1 MGLIILGVNMRVWLI
16 AVLMFMMVGCASQPG
31 PLATSSSTDNR
42 PEHEGAPLWLVESKA
57 IDNEK
62 VNCNLTPVKD
72 NCQLQTIQKHSP
84 MVVKPVNAREM
95 VKVTATKGP
104 LRQTVGKNKKDQNEK
119 LPVQAAV
126 PRTYQSLDSLAMAPD
141 LAPED
146 PVQEGVFPEFSRGTV
161 GEEVMVEEDVVEPA
175 PRAEKP
181 VMEMAA
187 RAESPEAP
195 RPAVTPEKPASE
207 VISRAVTP
215 KPDAVVE
222 ARAAEDIEPLAVDP
236 SLLAEAD
243 SAPAAEQAAKENENP
258 KAVTVASG
266 ETLMAIAGRIQ
277 PEAAKRAAVALWM
290 DNKEQFIDGNMNG
303 ILAGRV
309 LSLGNLEKRLA
320 EVDDKTARAT
330 LKEQW
335 TEWTAR
341 NKPAPVAA
349 VEEKPSENSEDAAE
363 ASAQAPAED
372 EGQANEAEPVA
383 SAASE
388 NDTEPAGNAASEQEG
403 EEEPVAR
410 VTGDVASESDSAAVP
425 VAHTADEEPAKPEA
439 AAVPEKP
446 AQEEPRAE
454 AAPQAGEPVK
464 TALSEP
470 ASAEAAKQQA
480 SAPAPKGNTFTRTMD
495 NLQNKVTRVAE
506 NIWGSGFNKFVARVR
521 GNALVNK
528 EP

>member
-1 MGLIILGVNMRVWLI
+1 M
-16 AVLMFMMVGCASQPG
+16 MFMMVGCASQPG
-31 PLATSSSTDNR
+31 PLATSSGTDNR
-42 PEHEGAPLWLVESKA
+42 PGHEGAPLWLVESKA
-57 IDNEK
+57 IDNER

-95 VKVTATKGP
+95 VKVTATKSP
-104 LRQTVGKNKKDQNEK
+104 LRQTVGKDKKNQDEK
-119 LPVQAAV
+119 MPIQAAAS
-126 PRTYQSLDSLAMAPD
+126 RTYLSLDSLAMAPD

-146 PVQEGVFPEFSRGTV
+146 PVEDGVFPEFSRGTV

-175 PRAEKP
+175 PKAQEP
-181 VMEMAA
+181 VMQMAA
-187 RAESPEAP
+187 KADSPDAP

-215 KPDAVVE
+215 KPDAAVE
-222 ARAAEDIEPLAVDP
+222 PRATENLEPLAVDP

-243 SAPAAEQAAKENENP
+243 SAETPAANPDGQENESP
-258 KAVTVASG
+258 KAITVASG

-309 LSLGNLEKRLA
+309 LALGNLEKRLA
-320 EVDDKTARAT
+320 EVDDKTARTT
-330 LKEQW
+330 LKQQW

-341 NKPAPVAA
+341 NQPAPVAA

-363 ASAQAPAED
+363 ARAETPAED
-372 EGQANEAEPVA
+372 EGQASEAKPVA

-388 NDTEPAGNAASEQEG
+388 NDAEPTEDAASEQEG

-410 VTGDVASESDSAAVP
+410 VTGDAASEPDSAAEP
-425 VAHTADEEPAKPEA
+425 VAARVDEEPAKPEA

-454 AAPQAGEPVK
+454 AATQAGEPVK

-470 ASAEAAKQQA
+470 ASTEAAKQQA
-480 SAPAPKGNTFTRTMD
+480 SAPASKSNTLTRTMS
-495 NLQNKVTRVAE
+495 NLQEKVTRVAE
-506 NIWGSGFNKFVARVR
+506 NIWGSGFNRFVTRVR